1 MFWGLSEWICIK
13 YIEDLLVHREVYMP
27 VLYYH
32 FTSSSLSLSCNIKS
46 FLGTNQIH
54 RILTDT
60 TVKHTHT
67 LPQWISNL
75 RRWETHVS
83 DWLFPHVVINWNSQQ
98 KQNTAEDHVISNPG
112 VAQSK
117 AKQFPCSWLCGTLH
131 FLTPNLLLP
140 NLTVHIF
147 SLTASGYPWSLRLTR
162 YSCCILTW
170 HFSTMS
176 YVSRSIT
183 GTKLTLNK

>member
-1 MFWGLSEWICIK
+1 M
-13 YIEDLLVHREVYMP
+13 
-27 VLYYH
+27 
-32 FTSSSLSLSCNIKS
+32 SSSSSLSCNIKS
-46 FLGTNQIH
+46 VLGTNQIH

-67 LPQWISNL
+67 HTHTHISSMNIQL
-75 RRWETHVS
+75 EKMRNTRVRLAISTCS
-83 DWLFPHVVINWNSQQ
+83 DKLKSQQ

-117 AKQFPCSWLCGTLH
+117 AKQFPCSWLCGTFH
-131 FLTPNLLLP
+131 FLTPNLLSP